1 MRTDHGVRT
10 AAYRALMG
18 ESAFARALGK
28 SAAICVH
35 VEFSGARDSRIEINA
50 NVARPYL
57 GLHPT
62 EHFGAIAVSRF
73 LALRGLG
80 VTVPWL
86 RVPSALRPPFRVVY
100 RMLSRQTAA
109 WPAR

>member
-35 VEFSGARDSRIEINA
+35 VEFSGARDSRIKVDA
-50 NVARPYL
+50 DVARPNC
-57 GLHPT
+57 GLNFS
-62 EHFGAIAVSRF
+62 EHFRAVAVSRF

-80 VTVPWL
+80 
-86 RVPSALRPPFRVVY
+86 
-100 RMLSRQTAA
+100 MAA
-109 WPAR
+109 P